1 MALAVA
7 NRYASAL
14 VDVVLEPG
22 SGIESKQVVEQ
33 LRALDETLAASAELR
48 GVLLNPAVPPP
59 RKRAVVGR
67 LAEMLGVKGV
77 VRNFFL
83 MLIDRRRIDHM
94 SEIRQAFEDMLDE
107 RMGLVRADVA
117 SASELGAPQREMLRD
132 ELSNLTGKQVRCE
145 FEVDPEL
152 LGGAVVQIGST
163 VYDGSV
169 RGRIEELRNKLV
181 E

>member
-14 VDVVLEPG
+14 VDVVLEEG
-22 SGIESKQVVEQ
+22 SGIEPNRVAEQ

-59 RKRAVVGR
+59 RKRALVGR
-67 LAEMLGVKGV
+67 LADMLGVAAL
-77 VRNFFL
+77 VRNFFYV
-83 MLIDRRRIDHM
+83 LIDRRRIDQM

-107 RMGLVRADVA
+107 RMGLVRADVTA
-117 SASELGAPQREMLRD
+117 AAALGEGHRARLRD
-132 ELSNLTGKQVRCE
+132 ELSGLTGKQVRCE
-145 FEVDPEL
+145 FTVDEEL

-169 RGRIEELRNKLV
+169 RGRLTALRDRLV